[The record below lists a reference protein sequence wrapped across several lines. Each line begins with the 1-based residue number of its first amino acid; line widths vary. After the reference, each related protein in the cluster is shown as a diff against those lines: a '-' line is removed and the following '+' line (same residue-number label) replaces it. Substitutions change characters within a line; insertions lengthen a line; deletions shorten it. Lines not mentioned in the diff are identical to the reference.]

1 MQLSIDRRWLLE
13 IIEQRLGDHPDIT
26 DWGATAAAVARHSD
40 TIMDQ
45 VVYPEPHH
53 RAAALLQCLVR
64 IPALAHS
71 NEIFALSVAYGFLN
85 MCGLTVS
92 AKAEEVGDLIEA
104 TLAGTVEVRQI
115 AAQLKSWT
123 S

>member
-1 MQLSIDRRWLLE
+1 MQLTIDRAWLLE
-13 IIEQRLGDHPDIT
+13 IIEHQLRDQPDIT

-40 TIMDQ
+40 TVLDQ
-45 VVYPEPHH
+45 AIYPEPHH
-53 RAAALLQCLVR
+53 RAAALLQCLLR

-85 MCGLTVS
+85 LCGLTVT
-92 AKAEEVGDLIEA
+92 AKADEVGDLIDE
-104 TLAGTVEVRQI
+104 TLSGAIDVRQI
-115 AAQLKSWT
+115 AARFKSWT

>member
-1 MQLSIDRRWLLE
+1 MQLSIDRPWLLE
-13 IIEQRLGDHPDIT
+13 ILEQRLGDHPDVT

-40 TIMDQ
+40 MIMDQ

-53 RAAALLQCLVR
+53 RAAALLHSLLRV
-64 IPALAHS
+64 PALAHS

-92 AKAEEVGDLIEA
+92 AKADEVGDLIEA
-104 TLAGTVEVRQI
+104 TLAGTLDVRQI
-115 AAQLKSWT
+115 AAHFKNWT
-123 S
+123 T

>member
-1 MQLSIDRRWLLE
+1 MQLSIDRGWLLE
-13 IIEQRLGDHPDIT
+13 ILEQRLGDHPDIS

-53 RAAALLQCLVR
+53 RAASLLHSLLRV
-64 IPALAHS
+64 PALAHS

-92 AKAEEVGDLIEA
+92 AKADEVGDLVEA
-104 TLAGTVEVRQI
+104 TLAGTLDVRQI
-115 AAQLKSWT
+115 AARFKNWT
-123 S
+123 T

>member
-1 MQLSIDRRWLLE
+1 MQLTIDRAWLLE
-13 IIEQRLGDHPDIT
+13 IIERQLRDQPDIT

-40 TIMDQ
+40 TVMYLAT
-45 VVYPEPHH
+45 YPEPHH
-53 RAAALLQCLVR
+53 RAAALLQCLLR

-85 MCGLTVS
+85 LCGLTVT
-92 AKAEEVGDLIEA
+92 AKADEVGDLIEE
-104 TLAGTVEVRQI
+104 TLAGAIDVRQI
-115 AAQLKSWT
+115 AARFKSWT

>member
-1 MQLSIDRRWLLE
+1 MQLTIDRAWLLE
-13 IIEQRLGDHPDIT
+13 IIEHQLKDQPDIT

-40 TIMDQ
+40 TVMCQAI
-45 VVYPEPHH
+45 YPEPHH
-53 RAAALLQCLVR
+53 RAAALLQCLLR

-85 MCGLTVS
+85 LCGLTVT
-92 AKAEEVGDLIEA
+92 AKADEVGDLIEE
-104 TLAGTVEVRQI
+104 TLAGAIDVRQI
-115 AAQLKSWT
+115 AARLKDWT